1 MTLHSAAA
9 QAADQ
14 VDPVAL
20 PYFDRYAPIS
30 DADRRTFDEQGYLL
44 VRGALDEPQRRRVEE
59 AVDRVYAGEERAG
72 RLAANGAMHVLGG
85 VLRDE
90 AFTELLDLP
99 ATFPFVWGHLGWN
112 IYVHHSH
119 LDVNPPVTRD
129 EPPAWRW
136 HQDGYRQNADLDM
149 EPRPMFSLKVAYVL
163 SDLSE
168 PGRGGTLVVPGSQR
182 SNTLERTEPGPDGHY
197 PRPPGAV
204 EIAAR
209 PGDAFVFDRRL
220 WHSRSPNLSPIT
232 RKMVFLCY
240 TYRWIRWRDDVAIN
254 RHGDWWKGLSP
265 LRRQLLGDADEAAS
279 HFGFTLES
287 GVWDDAIPL
296 RSELKS
302 RGLLDRSRHYLR

>member
-1 MTLHSAAA
+1 MSQRTAAA
-9 QAADQ
+9 PDAGPASR
-14 VDPVAL
+14 
-20 PYFDRYAPIS
+20 PYPDRYAS
-30 DADRRTFDEQGYLL
+30 LTVEDRRTFAERGYLL
-44 VRGALDEPQRRRVEE
+44 VRGALDEPLRRRVEQ

-72 RLAANGAMHVLGG
+72 RLGASGAMHVLGG
-85 VLRDE
+85 VFRDE

-99 ATFPFVWGHLGWN
+99 TTFPFVWGQLGWN

-119 LDVNPPVTRD
+119 LDVNPPVAAD
-129 EPPAWRW
+129 EPPAWQW

-182 SNTLERTEPGPDGHY
+182 RNTLERTEPRPDGRY
-197 PRPPGAV
+197 PRPPGTV
-204 EIAAR
+204 EITAQ

-220 WHSRSPNLSPIT
+220 WHSRSANLSDVT

-240 TYRWIRWRDDVAIN
+240 TYRWIRWRDDVSIN
-254 RHGDWWKGLSP
+254 RHGDWWRGLSP
-265 LRRQLLGDADEAAS
+265 LRRQLLGDGDEAAS

-302 RGLLDRSRHYLR
+302 RGLLDRSHHYLR